1 MVPVCPIF
9 SVAVKKCRMKFFCAL
24 CFLTL
29 TFTTAHAQLEKVLHQ
44 TFEIGDVA
52 EIKLDFYGE
61 YQIELWVGENVMTET
76 QIQLTGAS
84 PAILKHFVEKA
95 RRYDVEMEIQ
105 DGVARFY
112 SFDKERP
119 GIRTRES
126 VCDEKVQ
133 MRIFVP
139 DDFKIVDQKTLVRK
153 PKPEEN

>member
-1 MVPVCPIF
+1 
-9 SVAVKKCRMKFFCAL
+9 MKFFCAL

-52 EIKLDFYGE
+52 EIKLDLYGE
-61 YQIELWVGENVMTET
+61 YQIEPWVGENVMTET

-126 VCDEKVQ
+126 NCTEKVQ